1 MVLYYQWPSS
11 SSSSSSS
18 AFFSFFFFFCHN
30 VAADESA
37 HGASWTCGTFVALAL
52 PGILSPDRA
61 RQRFEQ
67 SLLLMSTPGA
77 ASLPTGLVI

>member
-1 MVLYYQWPSS
+1 MSLR
-11 SSSSSSS
+11 
-18 AFFSFFFFFCHN
+18 CHN

-52 PGILSPDRA
+52 PGVLSPNRA

-67 SLLLMSTPGA
+67 SLLLMSTLGA
-77 ASLPTGLVI
+77 KTQVNLSQSREF

>member
-1 MVLYYQWPSS
+1 MSLR
-11 SSSSSSS
+11 
-18 AFFSFFFFFCHN
+18 CHN

-52 PGILSPDRA
+52 PGPLFSNRT

-77 ASLPTGLVI
+77 ASLPTGLLIRIDIKVSGSII